1 MADMR
6 IREKVKIVSEAAK
19 HGESVPEQSK
29 QLGVLVFLLFLASAI
44 LVLIALIIGLFMN
57 GHTFSASIVFIIAA
71 LLTYS
76 IRKILKADD
85 LPEL

>member
-19 HGESVPEQSK
+19 RGESVPEQSK
-29 QLGVLVFLLFLASAI
+29 RLGVIVFFLFSGSAI
-44 LVLIALIIGLFMN
+44 LILLALTIGLFMS
-57 GHTFSASIVFIIAA
+57 GHIYSASIIFILAA

-76 IRKILKADD
+76 IRKVLKADD